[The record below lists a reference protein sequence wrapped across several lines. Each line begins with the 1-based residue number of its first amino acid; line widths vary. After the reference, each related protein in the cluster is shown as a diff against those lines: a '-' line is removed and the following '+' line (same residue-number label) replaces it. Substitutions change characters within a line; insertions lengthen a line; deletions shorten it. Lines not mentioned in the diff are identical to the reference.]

1 MRQKQVSILGCG
13 WLGLPLAKHL
23 IARGWEVKG
32 TTTSSEKINTLET
45 EGITA
50 YKIELHQDKISGDI
64 QGFLQGSPLLIISI
78 PPGLRRQP
86 HLNFVEKIK
95 ILTAII
101 SASKVKNLIYISST
115 GVFQDEVPFPTYTE
129 QHQFSADYFA
139 ENQLLQVEHVLQNLG
154 GVNTTILRFGGLVGK
169 ERHPVKF
176 LSGRTGLKNPEAPV
190 NLIHLDNCM
199 LLISEII
206 QQEKYGN
213 VFHGVEPLHETK
225 EIYYQQKAKAF
236 HLSPPQ
242 FDHERSS
249 IGKHISMQ
257 WTCRELGLEL
267 KPKV

>member
-1 MRQKQVSILGCG
+1 MREKQVSILGCG

-23 IARGWEVKG
+23 IAKGWEVKG

-64 QGFLQGSPLLIISI
+64 QGFLENSELLIISI

-86 HLNFVEKIK
+86 HSNFVEKIK

-115 GVFQDEVPFPTYTE
+115 GVFQDEVAFPTYTE

-206 QQEKYGN
+206 QQGKYGN
-213 VFHGVEPLHETK
+213 VFHGVEDILLSKEVYYKQKAEELDLPIPEFDLETTSVGK
-225 EIYYQQKAKAF
+225 EISMAWTLKILQIN
-236 HLSPPQ
+236 LN
-242 FDHERSS
+242 
-249 IGKHISMQ
+249 KH
-257 WTCRELGLEL
+257 
-267 KPKV
+267 